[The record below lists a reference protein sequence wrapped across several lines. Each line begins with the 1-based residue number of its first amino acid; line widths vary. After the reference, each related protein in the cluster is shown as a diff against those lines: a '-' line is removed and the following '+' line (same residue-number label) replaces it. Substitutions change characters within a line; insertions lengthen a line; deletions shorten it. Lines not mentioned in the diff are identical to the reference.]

1 MKSEKGADAE
11 RGEKRLFL
19 LLPPSSVYC
28 RAAAVSGIQTKP
40 RERKGPSDLGKHGG
54 LASPPVPHFVTVLL
68 GWRAAAAA
76 AAAAV
81 GSRDP
86 LTASQAAFHTR
97 GGSGGRDGVRGM
109 PACTHTCL
117 NMHERR

>member
-1 MKSEKGADAE
+1 MKSEKRVNIE

-19 LLPPSSVYC
+19 LLPPTTVYC
-28 RAAAVSGIQTKP
+28 LSAVVSGIQTKP

-68 GWRAAAAA
+68 GWLVSGAAAAA
-76 AAAAV
+76 VAV

-97 GGSGGRDGVRGM
+97 GGSGGREGGRGM
-109 PACTHTCL
+109 PV
-117 NMHERR
+117 